1 MYVFDIKH
9 LIDYSRVETCVKLSF
24 VMVLEFTHWGTKKK
38 KKNRASLHLNLC
50 FTAVV
55 RHCAHVLSEARL
67 TPWRARGLG
76 LLLFSL
82 PRQPSH

>member
-1 MYVFDIKH
+1 M
-9 LIDYSRVETCVKLSF
+9 
-24 VMVLEFTHWGTKKK
+24 HWGTKKK
-38 KKNRASLHLNLC
+38 KKKTRASLHLNLR

-55 RHCAHVLSEARL
+55 RHCAHVLSEVRL

-76 LLLFSL
+76 LFSL